1 MQLVYKFMCNCYFI
15 SLCFTVS
22 LSTNLF
28 CAKTPA
34 WGFAKTIPV
43 SKFQEKGFLEK
54 DRLIIEVHIKV
65 IEAFDGEGGDVS
77 NNNKKKTID
86 INGFQVFASQVS

>member
-1 MQLVYKFMCNCYFI
+1 MCNCYFI

-22 LSTNLF
+22 LSSNLF

-43 SKFQEKGFLEK
+43 SKFQEKGVLEK

-77 NNNKKKTID
+77 NNKKKTID